1 MTTEPAVPESLP
13 APPATLLEPTHLH
26 PQGADARQEDYP
38 DDFPYERPTEPWQYT
53 TLYAAGDTSS
63 LAAIAEYVLCVARRC
78 EVGEAA
84 GGRLRLAVEELA
96 VNAVLHG
103 YGERRGWLALVGGG
117 DGHGSAMVQL
127 RDTAPPFD
135 PGSVPPPDGLARPWR
150 HQRVGGLGVHL
161 ALSSV
166 EEYRY
171 ERIHDENR
179 STLIVRRREE
189 ET

>member
-1 MTTEPAVPESLP
+1 MDMSPQNQGCAV
-13 APPATLLEPTHLH
+13 LLEPTHLR
-26 PQGADARQEDYP
+26 PQEAAVRQEGYP
-38 DDFPYERPTEPWQYT
+38 DGLPDEQLTEPWQYA
-53 TLYAAGDTSS
+53 TLYARGATAS
-63 LAAIAEYVLCVARRC
+63 LAAIADYVLCVARRSG
-78 EVGEAA
+78 VGESA
-84 GGRLRLAVEELA
+84 GLRLRLAVEELA

-103 YGERRGWLALVGGG
+103 YREHCGWLVLIGGG
-117 DGHGSAMVQL
+117 DGRGSAMVQL

-135 PGSVPPPDGLARPWR
+135 PGSVPPPERVARPWR
-150 HQRVGGLGVHL
+150 DQRVGGLGIHL

-171 ERIHDENR
+171 QRVHDENR